1 MFYFVVAVLAITAVV
16 QTILIYENKNIEDF
30 YREERRHALKY
41 QAELE
46 ARLAHA
52 EKEVKLLQ
60 PEQRLAMKYQ
70 AELAARLV
78 HAERGVEL
86 LWLPTQEVD
95 RQIDEAI
102 QLAKQEVDRQI
113 DEAISLAN
121 QERNINE

>member
-16 QTILIYENKNIEDF
+16 QAILLYENKNIEDL

-52 EKEVKLLQ
+52 EKEVKLL
-60 PEQRLAMKYQ
+60 R
-70 AELAARLV
+70 
-78 HAERGVEL
+78 
-86 LWLPTQEVD
+86 LPTQEVD
-95 RQIDEAI
+95 
-102 QLAKQEVDRQI
+102 KQI